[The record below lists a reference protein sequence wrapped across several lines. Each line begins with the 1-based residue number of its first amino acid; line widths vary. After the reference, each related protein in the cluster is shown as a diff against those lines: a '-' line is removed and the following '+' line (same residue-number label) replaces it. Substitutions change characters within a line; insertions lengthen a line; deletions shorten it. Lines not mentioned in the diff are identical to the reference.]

1 MKKIS
6 FYVGK
11 KNFVTFIVA
20 SLILLYAIYA
30 FSDNLLYF
38 FSDENPIDL
47 GDALELNTENFAK
60 VKDGDY
66 VQIKGIT
73 SVQGGNIKKG
83 VFGER
88 HVVYYLN
95 GSSKFIIDSAVT
107 DEDSF
112 SGPHYRTV
120 KGRAYAFK
128 TNPKAAKMQAFFA
141 NSLYLDMKDD
151 GFFIED
157 GVIPRTDYAGLFM
170 FVFFTVL
177 MILNVVF
184 FIKPM
189 KRETRQEDIDRELD
203 ALFDSG
209 ADDDREEQ

>member
-1 MKKIS
+1 MI
-6 FYVGK
+6 
-11 KNFVTFIVA
+11 
-20 SLILLYAIYA
+20 
-30 FSDNLLYF
+30 YF
-38 FSDENPIDL
+38 FSNDTPIDL

-73 SVQGGNIKKG
+73 SIQGGNIKKG
-83 VFGER
+83 VTGER

-120 KGRAYAFK
+120 KGRAFAFK
-128 TNPKAAKMQAFFA
+128 TNSKAKKMQSFFA
-141 NSLYLDMKDD
+141 NSLFLDMKDD

-170 FVFFTVL
+170 FGFFTIL
-177 MILNVVF
+177 MILNIVF
-184 FIKPM
+184 FIKPL
-189 KRETRQEDIDRELD
+189 KRETSQEEIDREID
-203 ALFDSG
+203 AL
-209 ADDDREEQ
+209 

>member
-20 SLILLYAIYA
+20 SLILIYAIYA
-30 FSDNLLYF
+30 FSDNVIYF
-38 FSDENPIDL
+38 FADDSPIDL
-47 GDALELNTENFAK
+47 GDALELDNDAFAK
-60 VKDGDY
+60 VKDGDF

-83 VFGER
+83 IFGEK

-95 GSSKFIIDSAVT
+95 GSPKFIIDSKVT
-107 DEDSF
+107 GEDSF

-120 KGRAYAFK
+120 KGRAFAFK
-128 TNPKAAKMQAFFA
+128 TNSKAAKMQAFFA
-141 NSLYLDMKDD
+141 NSLFIDMNDD

-157 GVIPRTDYAGLFM
+157 GVIPRTDYTGLFM
-170 FVFFTVL
+170 FMLFCVLTVFN
-177 MILNVVF
+177 IVF
-184 FIKPM
+184 LIKPL
-189 KRETRQEDIDRELD
+189 KRESGGDMPDKELD
-203 ALFDSG
+203 
-209 ADDDREEQ
+209 

>member
-11 KNFVTFIVA
+11 KNFITFVIA
-20 SLILLYAIYA
+20 SVILLYAIYS
-30 FSDNLLYF
+30 FSDNVIYF
-38 FSDENPIDL
+38 FSDDTPIDL

-83 VFGER
+83 ITGER

-95 GSSKFIIDSAVT
+95 GSSKFIVDSAVT

-112 SGPHYRTV
+112 TGPHYRTV
-120 KGRAYAFK
+120 KGRAFSFK
-128 TNPKAAKMQAFFA
+128 TNSKAAKMQAFFA

-157 GVIPRTDYAGLFM
+157 GVIPHTDYAGFFM
-170 FVFFTVL
+170 FIFFTVL
-177 MILNVVF
+177 MILNIVF

-189 KRETRQEDIDRELD
+189 KREASQEDIDRELD

-209 ADDDREEQ
+209 ADDGREER

>member
-1 MKKIS
+1 MKKLS

-11 KNFVTFIVA
+11 KNFVTFIIA
-20 SLILLYAIYA
+20 SLILLYAVYS
-30 FSDNLLYF
+30 FSDNVIYF
-38 FSDENPIDL
+38 FSDNTPIDL

-83 VFGER
+83 LLGER

-120 KGRAYAFK
+120 KGRAFAFR
-128 TNPKAAKMQAFFA
+128 TNSKAAKMQAFFA

-157 GVIPRTDYAGLFM
+157 GVIPRSDYAGLCM
-170 FVFFTVL
+170 FAFFCIL
-177 MILNVVF
+177 MVLNVVF
-184 FIKPM
+184 FIKPLR
-189 KRETRQEDIDRELD
+189 RETREENIVNGLD
-203 ALFDSG
+203 GF
-209 ADDDREEQ
+209 

>member
-11 KNFVTFIVA
+11 KNVVTFAAA
-20 SLILLYAIYA
+20 SVILLYAIYA
-30 FSDNLLYF
+30 FSDNVIYF
-38 FSDENPIDL
+38 FSNDTPIDL
-47 GDALELNTENFAK
+47 GDALELNNDAFST

-83 VFGER
+83 ITGEK

-120 KGRAYAFK
+120 KGRAFAFK
-128 TNPKAAKMQAFFA
+128 TNSKAAKMQAFFA
-141 NSLYLDMKDD
+141 NSLYIDMKDD
-151 GFFIED
+151 GLFIED
-157 GVIPRTDYAGLFM
+157 GVAPRTDFAGLFM
-170 FVFFTVL
+170 FAFFTVL
-177 MILNVVF
+177 MILNIVF

-189 KRETRQEDIDRELD
+189 KRETSQEDIDREID
-203 ALFDSG
+203 AL
-209 ADDDREEQ
+209 

>member
-11 KNFVTFIVA
+11 KNFITFAVA
-20 SLILLYAIYA
+20 SVILLYAIYA
-30 FSDNLLYF
+30 FSDNVIYF
-38 FSDENPIDL
+38 FSNDTPIDL
-47 GDALELNTENFAK
+47 GDALELNNEAFAK

-83 VFGER
+83 VTGER

-95 GSSKFIIDSAVT
+95 GSSRFIIDSAVT

-120 KGRAYAFK
+120 KGRAFAFK
-128 TNPKAAKMQAFFA
+128 TNSRAAKMQAFFA
-141 NSLYLDMKDD
+141 NSLFLDMKDD

-170 FVFFTVL
+170 FAFFALL

-209 ADDDREEQ
+209 ADDGREEQ

>member
-11 KNFVTFIVA
+11 KNFITFAVA
-20 SLILLYAIYA
+20 SLILLYAIYS
-30 FSDNLLYF
+30 FSDNVIYF
-38 FSDENPIDL
+38 FSNDTPIDL

-73 SVQGGNIKKG
+73 SIQGGNIKKG
-83 VFGER
+83 VLGER

-112 SGPHYRTV
+112 SAPHYRTV
-120 KGRAYAFK
+120 KGRAFAFK
-128 TNPKAAKMQAFFA
+128 TNSKAAKMQAFFA
-141 NSLYLDMKDD
+141 NSLFLDMKDD

-157 GVIPRTDYAGLFM
+157 GVIPRTDFTGLFM
-170 FVFFTVL
+170 FAFFTVL
-177 MILNVVF
+177 MILNVIF
-184 FIKPM
+184 FIKPL
-189 KRETRQEDIDRELD
+189 KHETGGDILDKELD
-203 ALFDSG
+203 GL
-209 ADDDREEQ
+209 

>member
-11 KNFVTFIVA
+11 KNFITFIVA

-30 FSDNLLYF
+30 FSDNVFYF
-38 FSDENPIDL
+38 FADDNPIDL
-47 GDALELNTENFAK
+47 GDALEFKNDALAK
-60 VKDGDY
+60 VRDGDY

-73 SVQGGNIKKG
+73 SIQGGNIKKG
-83 VFGER
+83 VLGEK

-95 GSSKFIIDSAVT
+95 GSSKFIIDSAVAG
-107 DEDSF
+107 EDSF

-120 KGRAYAFK
+120 KGRAFSFK
-128 TNPKAAKMQAFFA
+128 TNSKAKKMQDFFA
-141 NSLYLDMKDD
+141 NSLFLEMKDD

-157 GVIPRTDYAGLFM
+157 GVVPGTDYTGLFM
-170 FVFFTVL
+170 FFFFIVL
-177 MILNVVF
+177 MILNVFF
-184 FIKPM
+184 FIKPI
-189 KRETRQEDIDRELD
+189 KRESSQEEIDRELE

-209 ADDDREEQ
+209 ADNDRKNQ

>member
-11 KNFVTFIVA
+11 KNFITFIVA
-20 SLILLYAIYA
+20 SVILLYAIYA
-30 FSDNLLYF
+30 FSDNVIYF
-38 FSDENPIDL
+38 FSDDDPIDL

-73 SVQGGNIKKG
+73 SIQGGNIKKG
-83 VFGER
+83 VTGER

-112 SGPHYRTV
+112 AGPHYRTV

-128 TNPKAAKMQAFFA
+128 TNSRAAKMQAFFA
-141 NSLYLDMKDD
+141 NSLFLEMKDD

-157 GVIPRTDYAGLFM
+157 GVVPRTDYAGLFM
-170 FVFFTVL
+170 FAFFCVL
-177 MILNVVF
+177 MILNIVF

-189 KRETRQEDIDRELD
+189 KRETGGDMFDRDLD
-203 ALFDSG
+203 GF
-209 ADDDREEQ
+209 

>member
-11 KNFVTFIVA
+11 KNYITFIIA
-20 SLILLYAIYA
+20 SLILLYAIYS
-30 FSDNLLYF
+30 FSDNVIYF
-38 FSDENPIDL
+38 FSNDTPIDL

-60 VKDGDY
+60 VKDGVY

-83 VFGER
+83 ITGER

-107 DEDSF
+107 GEDSF

-120 KGRAYAFK
+120 KGRAFAFK
-128 TNPKAAKMQAFFA
+128 TNSKAAKMQSFFA
-141 NSLYLDMKDD
+141 NSLFLEMKDD

-157 GVIPRTDYAGLFM
+157 GVIPRTDFAGLFM
-170 FVFFTVL
+170 FAFFMLL
-177 MILNVVF
+177 MILNIVF

-189 KRETRQEDIDRELD
+189 KREATQEEIDREID
-203 ALFDSG
+203 AL
-209 ADDDREEQ
+209 

>member
-1 MKKIS
+1 MKKLS

-11 KNFVTFIVA
+11 KNFITFIVA
-20 SLILLYAIYA
+20 SLILLYAIYS
-30 FSDNLLYF
+30 FSDNLIYF
-38 FSDENPIDL
+38 FSDDTPLDL
-47 GDALELNTENFAK
+47 GDALELNSENFAK

-73 SVQGGNIKKG
+73 SIQGGNIKKG
-83 VFGER
+83 VAGER

-107 DEDSF
+107 DDDSF
-112 SGPHYRTV
+112 SSPHYRTV
-120 KGRAYAFK
+120 KGRAFAFK
-128 TNPKAAKMQAFFA
+128 TNSKAAKMQAFFA

-157 GVIPRTDYAGLFM
+157 GVIPRSDYAGLFM
-170 FVFFTVL
+170 FFFFIVL
-177 MILNVVF
+177 MILNVFF
-184 FIKPM
+184 FIKPI
-189 KRETRQEDIDRELD
+189 KRESRQEDIDRELD

-209 ADDDREEQ
+209 EDNVRDDR

>member
-11 KNFVTFIVA
+11 KNFITFAVA
-20 SLILLYAIYA
+20 SVILLYAIYA
-30 FSDNLLYF
+30 FSDNVIYF
-38 FSDENPIDL
+38 FSNDTPIDL
-47 GDALELNTENFAK
+47 GDALELNNDAFAK

-83 VFGER
+83 VTGER

-95 GSSKFIIDSAVT
+95 GSSRFIIDSAVT

-120 KGRAYAFK
+120 KGRAFAFK
-128 TNPKAAKMQAFFA
+128 TNSRAAKMQAFFA
-141 NSLYLDMKDD
+141 NSLFLDMKDD

-170 FVFFTVL
+170 FAFFALL
-177 MILNVVF
+177 MILNIVF

-209 ADDDREEQ
+209 ADDGREEQ

>member
-11 KNFVTFIVA
+11 KNFVTFIIA
-20 SLILLYAIYA
+20 SLILLYAIYS
-30 FSDNLLYF
+30 FSDNLIYF
-38 FSDENPIDL
+38 FSDSSPIDL
-47 GDALELNTENFAK
+47 GDALELNQENFAK

-83 VFGER
+83 ILGER

-120 KGRAYAFK
+120 KGRAFAFK
-128 TNPKAAKMQAFFA
+128 TNSRAAKMQAFFA

-170 FVFFTVL
+170 FAFFTVL

-184 FIKPM
+184 FIKPI
-189 KRETRQEDIDRELD
+189 KRETSQEEIDRELD

-209 ADDDREEQ
+209 ADDDREDR

>member
-11 KNFVTFIVA
+11 KNFITFAVA
-20 SLILLYAIYA
+20 SLILLYAIYS
-30 FSDNLLYF
+30 FSDNVIYF
-38 FSDENPIDL
+38 FSNDTPVDL

-60 VKDGDY
+60 VKNGDY

-73 SVQGGNIKKG
+73 SIQGGNIKKG
-83 VFGER
+83 LFGEK

-120 KGRAYAFK
+120 KGRAFAFK
-128 TNPKAAKMQAFFA
+128 TNSKAAKMHDFFA
-141 NSLYLDMKDD
+141 NSLYIDMKDD

-157 GVIPRTDYAGLFM
+157 GVIPHTDFAGLFM
-170 FVFFTVL
+170 FAFFAVL
-177 MILNVVF
+177 MILNIIF
-184 FIKPM
+184 FIKPL
-189 KRETRQEDIDRELD
+189 KRETTQEEIDREID
-203 ALFDSG
+203 AL
-209 ADDDREEQ
+209 

>member
-1 MKKIS
+1 MKKLS

-11 KNFVTFIVA
+11 KNFVTFIIA
-20 SLILLYAIYA
+20 SLILLYAVYS
-30 FSDNLLYF
+30 FSDNVIYF
-38 FSDENPIDL
+38 FSDNTPIDL

-83 VFGER
+83 LLGER

-120 KGRAYAFK
+120 KGRAFAFR
-128 TNPKAAKMQAFFA
+128 TNSKAAKMQAFFA

-157 GVIPRTDYAGLFM
+157 GVIPRSDYAGLCM
-170 FVFFTVL
+170 FAFFCIL
-177 MILNVVF
+177 MVLNVVF
-184 FIKPM
+184 FIKPLR
-189 KRETRQEDIDRELD
+189 RETREENIANGLD
-203 ALFDSG
+203 GF
-209 ADDDREEQ
+209 